1 MMGARGLPAIL
12 LAPFI
17 GPFVANLGGKD
28 NPIRNEIKFSFFPTY
43 FIILSKQDLNTRE
56 GSLLG

>member
-1 MMGARGLPAIL
+1 MMGAGGLPAIL

-43 FIILSKQDLNTRE
+43 FIILSKQDLNTCE
-56 GSLLG
+56 G